1 MYSDSYVVENETT
14 MEVEI
19 IVNRDL
25 EKDLNRVGQ
34 KRNNMKQPL

>member
-19 IVNRDL
+19 ILNRDL
-25 EKDLNRVGQ
+25 EKDLNRVCQ
-34 KRNNMKQPL
+34 KCNNVKQPL

>member
-1 MYSDSYVVENETT
+1 MYSNSYVVENETT